1 MRKWALPEAIDD
13 VLPSEAARV
22 EVLRRTMLDCFREH
36 GYRLVQPPLVEYLDS
51 LLTGSGRDLDL
62 QTFKT
67 VDPMSG
73 RLLGLRADT
82 TPQVAR
88 IDAHLLNESGVSRL
102 CYAGSVLRTLPA
114 GPGATREVLQIGAEL
129 YGHAGIAA
137 DREVLRL
144 LLEALA
150 SAQLTGLHVDLGH
163 VGIYRALARSAGLQ
177 GDGEGEDSELFTA
190 LRDKDEPSVQELTAA
205 YPEPSRTA
213 LRQLPELYGPA
224 ASTLSSAQALLPALP
239 GIDEALQSIA
249 SLAEAAADRAV
260 LHVDLAD
267 LRGYHYYTGAT
278 FDVFA
283 ADARGTAVECGRG
296 GRYDGVGRAFGR
308 ARPATGFT
316 LDLRRVTSLGSDV
329 GARDPI
335 VAPDD
340 DDPALVAKIRELR
353 TAGEAVVV
361 LLPGETV
368 GPRTGRRLAQ
378 DGAVWRI
385 CASESPRAG
394 IGQDHGP

>member
-1 MRKWALPEAIDD
+1 MRKWSLPEAIDD
-13 VLPSEAARV
+13 VLPQEAARV
-22 EVLRRTMLDCFREH
+22 ETLRRTLLDCFREH

-67 VDPMSG
+67 VDPLSG

-88 IDAHLLNESGVSRL
+88 IDAHLLNEPGVSRL
-102 CYAGSVLRTLPA
+102 CYAGSVLRTVPE

-129 YGHAGIAA
+129 YGHGEIAA

-144 LLEALA
+144 LLRALA
-150 SAQLTGLHVDLGH
+150 SAKIDGLHVNLGH
-163 VGIYRALARSAGLQ
+163 VGIYRALAQSAGLA
-177 GDGEGEDSELFTA
+177 GDGEGDDSELFAA
-190 LRDKDEPSVQELTAA
+190 LRDKDVPSVRELTAA
-205 YPEPSRTA
+205 FAEPARTA
-213 LRQLPELYGPA
+213 LRHLTELYGPA
-224 ASTLSSAQALLPALP
+224 AATLAAARTVLPALSE
-239 GIDEALQSIA
+239 IVDALGAIT
-249 SLAEAAADRAV
+249 SLAEAAANRAV

-283 ADARGTAVECGRG
+283 ADPRGCAVECGRG

-316 LDLRRVTSLGSDV
+316 LDLRRVAALARGL
-329 GARDPI
+329 GARDTI

-340 DDPALVAKIRELR
+340 NDPALAAKIVELR
-353 TAGEAVVV
+353 ATGEAVVV
-361 LLPGETV
+361 LLPGESA
-368 GPRTGRRLAQ
+368 GLRTARQLAR
-378 DGAVWRI
+378 DGTAWRVF
-385 CASESPRAG
+385 AS
-394 IGQDHGP
+394 